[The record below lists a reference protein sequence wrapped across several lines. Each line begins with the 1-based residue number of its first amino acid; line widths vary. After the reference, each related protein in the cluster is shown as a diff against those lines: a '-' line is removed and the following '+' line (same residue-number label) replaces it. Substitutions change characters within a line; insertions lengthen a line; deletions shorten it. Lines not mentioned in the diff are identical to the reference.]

1 MLRKRTKESIKKLDK
16 SYLEQFKIRFV
27 KNTDENP
34 QKEETVTVKMEK

>member
-1 MLRKRTKESIKKLDK
+1 MLRRKSKENIKKFDK

-34 QKEETVTVKMEK
+34 QKEETTVTKME

>member
-1 MLRKRTKESIKKLDK
+1 MLRKSSKEILKKFDK

-34 QKEETVTVKMEK
+34 QKEETVTVKK